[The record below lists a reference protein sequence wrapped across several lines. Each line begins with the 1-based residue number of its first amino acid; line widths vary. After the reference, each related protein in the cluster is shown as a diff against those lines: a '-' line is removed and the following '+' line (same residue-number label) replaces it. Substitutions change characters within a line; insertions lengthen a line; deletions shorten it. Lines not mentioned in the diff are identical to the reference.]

1 MVECLSKSDV
11 HNQNDEQAT
20 EDSDYNKG
28 RLLLDVVGNLF
39 AFNSCDASGVVRN
52 VRTSIGYIAL
62 CLPTGVVEISF
73 IF

>member
-1 MVECLSKSDV
+1 LVECLSKSDV
-11 HNQNDEQAT
+11 NNKNDEQAT

-39 AFNSCDASGVVRN
+39 ALNSCDASGVVSN

-62 CLPTGVVEISF
+62 RLPTGVVISF